1 MTALARAQGALDR
14 GAWREARDVL
24 RSDPATA
31 RDPARLELL
40 ARACYGDGDLE
51 AAVSSY
57 EDAHRLLV
65 GAGQEVEAARV
76 AAMVALHLMIDT
88 GLMAPVRGWLARA
101 ERLLAGH
108 GDVPPYALVAMVR
121 TYERFMSGDAVSA
134 SRQAALSIELGERHD
149 VLPAV
154 VVGRTAAA
162 RLRISAG
169 DVEGG
174 LALLDEV
181 AAVLMSGD
189 VDPLTTGMMYC
200 ELICAAQNL
209 AHHERAREWTDVME
223 HWRHGVAF
231 GAIHGRCRVHRAELL
246 RVSGPAGAA
255 ETEALAACAELRPWM
270 RREFGWP
277 LVELGTIRLRA
288 GDLDGADEAFRSA
301 HEHAWCPHPGLA
313 LLRLEQGKPAE
324 AAELIAAAI
333 EHPLDIPSKERPP
346 FDDLRLAPLLEA
358 QAAIAS
364 VTGDVVTL
372 ERAASSLEAIA
383 HRYPTTGLAAA
394 ASFARGRAALG
405 QGHLPRAAECC
416 AVAVSAWAEAGAP
429 YEAAVAR
436 VVLGDVR
443 QAAGQHALA
452 RLEWESAHAAFV
464 SFGALGQTSRVA
476 RLLQAPGG
484 AGGAVDG
491 AAGGRLPEVGA
502 EVGSM
507 VATFRRQGGL
517 RRVGLAG
524 VEADLVDLVGFRYL
538 ERLLAEPGREHH
550 ALDLVAQEQG
560 VVTRPGGPV
569 EAAVDVGA
577 GLPVL
582 DDVAREAYRRRL
594 LEVDEDIEEARSM
607 NDLGRLAL
615 AERDRAYLVHELTS
629 AVGLAGRSRTT
640 GGSAERA
647 RSSVTRSLRYA
658 LRRLAEQHPDLATH
672 LDRTVCTGTYC
683 SYRAD
688 PLVPV
693 VWDLG

>member
-1 MTALARAQGALDR
+1 MTALARAQAALDR
-14 GAWREARDVL
+14 GAWREARDDL
-24 RSDPATA
+24 RSDEATA
-31 RDPARLELL
+31 GDPARLELL

-65 GAGQEVEAARV
+65 GAGEEVEAARV
-76 AAMVALHLMIDT
+76 AAMVALHLMMDT

-134 SRQAALSIELGERHD
+134 TQQAALSIELGERHD

-189 VDPLTTGMMYC
+189 VDALTTGMMYC

-313 LLRLEQGKPAE
+313 LLRLEQGRPGE
-324 AAELIAAAI
+324 AAELIASAI

-346 FDDLRLAPLLEA
+346 FDELRLAPLLEA

-372 ERAASSLEAIA
+372 ERAASALEAIA
-383 HRYPTTGLAAA
+383 ERYPTTGLAAT
-394 ASFARGRAALG
+394 ASFARGRAALA
-405 QGHLPRAAECC
+405 QDRLPQAAECC
-416 AVAVSAWAEAGAP
+416 AVAISSWVEAGAP

-436 VVLGDVR
+436 VVLGDVH
-443 QAAGQHALA
+443 QAAGQHAPA

-464 SFGALGQTSRVA
+464 AFGALGQASRVA
-476 RLLQAPGG
+476 RQLQPSGG
-484 AGGAVDG
+484 ADG
-491 AAGGRLPEVGA
+491 LLPEVGS
-502 EVGSM
+502 EVGPT

-524 VEADLVDLVGFRYL
+524 VEIDLVDLVGFRYL

-550 ALDLVAQEQG
+550 VLDLVAQEQG
-560 VVTRPGGPV
+560 VVTRPGGCV
-569 EAAVDVGA
+569 EGSVDVGA

-594 LEVDEDIEEARSM
+594 REVDEDIEEARSM
-607 NDLGRLAL
+607 DDLGRLAL
-615 AERDRAYLVHELTS
+615 AERDRDYLVHELAS
-629 AVGLAGRSRTT
+629 AVGLGGRPRTT

-658 LRRLAEQHPDLATH
+658 LRRLAEQHPDLAAH

-693 VWDLG
+693 VWELR